1 MRAALQAQ
9 QAADLSNHL
18 NLNRTTS
25 QQIQQGQ
32 QQQQRQQQQIVMLSE
47 VSQPC
52 NLPASLT
59 ACLPA
64 CLPDSLPDSLT
75 ACLYSRASG
84 AHFQFS
90 RACSGIPIMLPVP
103 PCALPRP
110 SPAGAAPGLYGSEGP
125 EAQVCRSRE

>member
-32 QQQQRQQQQIVMLSE
+32 QQQRQQQQQIVMLSE

-59 ACLPA
+59 ACLP
-64 CLPDSLPDSLT
+64 DSLT
-75 ACLYSRASG
+75 ACLTA
-84 AHFQFS
+84 
-90 RACSGIPIMLPVP
+90 
-103 PCALPRP
+103 
-110 SPAGAAPGLYGSEGP
+110 
-125 EAQVCRSRE
+125 